1 MSSDLLGGAGD
12 SGSGTVHTM
21 VPIDRTFLAELN
33 YPTMCGN
40 REGSGPGNIDTTTKP
55 MPWDIGHI
63 ENHVFGVGYVSP
75 TQPEDSAV
83 PMSRFFLEISFLDW
97 AISRGHSD
105 EKVTGEN
112 ARYKPKL
119 PIMN

>member
-1 MSSDLLGGAGD
+1 
-12 SGSGTVHTM
+12 

-33 YPTMCGN
+33 YLTMCGN
-40 REGSGPGNIDTTTKP
+40 RERSGPGNIDTTIKP
-55 MPWDIGHI
+55 MLWDIGHI
-63 ENHVFGVGYVSP
+63 ENHVFGVGYVSS
-75 TQPEDSAV
+75 TQPEDTAV

-97 AISRGHSD
+97 AISHGHSD
-105 EKVTGEN
+105 EKVTDEN

>member
-1 MSSDLLGGAGD
+1 MSSGLSGGAGD
-12 SGSGTVHTM
+12 GGSGTVHTR

-33 YPTMCGN
+33 YLTMCGN
-40 REGSGPGNIDTTTKP
+40 RERSGPGNIDTTIKP
-55 MPWDIGHI
+55 MLWDIGHI

-75 TQPEDSAV
+75 TQPEDTAV

-97 AISRGHSD
+97 AISHGHSD
-105 EKVTGEN
+105 EKVTDES

>member
-1 MSSDLLGGAGD
+1 M
-12 SGSGTVHTM
+12 
-21 VPIDRTFLAELN
+21 F
-33 YPTMCGN
+33 
-40 REGSGPGNIDTTTKP
+40 
-55 MPWDIGHI
+55 WDIGHI

-75 TQPEDSAV
+75 TQPEDTAV

-97 AISRGHSD
+97 AISHGHSD